1 MHFAA
6 HGVREHAHVFIRV
19 LATALL
25 LWVGT
30 SRLSARSLD
39 PHSFARPDEAR
50 VTDVALDLT
59 ADFST
64 HTLRGTAT
72 LTLVLAPGA
81 REVVLDTKE
90 LTIASVNDQAG
101 ESLGFALGGSDP
113 LLGRPLTVSIA
124 PTTTAI
130 TVHYITSPDARALQ
144 WLSPAQTAGR
154 VQPYLFSQGESIYTR
169 TWVPTQDSPGIRQ
182 TYRARIVVPAP
193 LTAVMSAEMLT
204 PDGVTTPDG
213 RAFEFKL
220 DRPIPPYLI
229 ALAVGDIAFR
239 PLGSRTG
246 VYAEP
251 SVLDRAAYE
260 FADLENMVDAAERL
274 VGPYRWGRY
283 EIIVLPPSFPYGG
296 MENPR
301 LTFATPT
308 VLAGDRSL
316 TSLAAH
322 ELAHSWSGNLV
333 TNATWSDFWL
343 NEGFTT
349 YVENRIMESLYGPER
364 AAMLQQVDRTELLE
378 SLNALP
384 RADTSLVVDL
394 RGRDPDDGSS
404 NVPYG
409 KGGAFLRML
418 ERAFGRAVFDPW
430 LRGYLDHFAFQ
441 SITSTQFLEYLRATL
456 LSKTPGSEDRLHVHA
471 WLYEP
476 GLPANA
482 PVVQSAALARAS
494 ADAAGFAAGRT
505 SASALNASAWTT
517 QEWQEFLA
525 KLPRPLPQDRMAELE
540 KTYALSN
547 RGNSEVLFQWLRL
560 AVASHYEPAFP
571 ALEVFLTS
579 QGRMKFVV
587 PLYRALGESEWGRP
601 MAERIFRTARP
612 TYHPLTVAAIEQALG
627 GKR

>member
-1 MHFAA
+1 MIASRR
-6 HGVREHAHVFIRV
+6 GVRSHADTIVSVCAAVV
-19 LATALL
+19 LVLGPATA
-25 LWVGT
+25 
-30 SRLSARSLD
+30 SARALD

-59 ADFST
+59 ADFT
-64 HTLRGTAT
+64 AHTLRGTAT
-72 LTLVLAPGA
+72 LTLAIASGA
-81 REVVLDTKE
+81 REVVLDTKG
-90 LTIASVNDQAG
+90 LAIASVNDQDGGALTFR
-101 ESLGFALGGSDP
+101 LGAVDP
-113 LLGRPLTVSIA
+113 LLGQPLIVSLRPSSTKV
-124 PTTTAI
+124 
-130 TVHYITSPDARALQ
+130 TVHYTTSPDAGALQ

-154 VQPYLFSQGESIYTR
+154 AQPYLFSQGESIYTR

-204 PDGVTTPDG
+204 PGGVATSDG

-229 ALAVGDIAFR
+229 AIAIGDIAFR

-260 FADLENMVDAAERL
+260 FADLEKMVDAAERL
-274 VGPYRWGRY
+274 AGPYRWGRY
-283 EIIVLPPSFPYGG
+283 DIIVLPPSFPYGG

-333 TNATWSDFWL
+333 TNATWNDFWL

-378 SLNALP
+378 SLKELP
-384 RADTSLVVDL
+384 PADTSLVVDL
-394 RGRDPDDGSS
+394 RGRDPDGGSS
-404 NVPYG
+404 NIPYG
-409 KGGAFLRML
+409 KGAAFLRML
-418 ERAFGRAVFDPW
+418 ERAFGRSVFDPW
-430 LRGYLDHFAFQ
+430 LRAYLDHFAFQ
-441 SITSTQFLEYLRATL
+441 SITTTQFLEYLRATL
-456 LSKTPGSEDRLHVHA
+456 LSKTPGSEHRLHVHA

-494 ADAAGFAAGRT
+494 ADAAGFASGRT
-505 SASALNASAWTT
+505 PASALNASTWTT

-525 KLPRPLPQDRMAELE
+525 NLPRPLPQDRMADLDRA
-540 KTYALSN
+540 YALST

-560 AVASHYEPAFP
+560 AVASRYEPAFP
-571 ALEVFLTS
+571 ALETFLTS

-601 MAERIFRTARP
+601 MAERIFRTARS
-612 TYHPLTVAAIEQALG
+612 TYHPVAVAAIEQALAG
-627 GKR
+627 RK

>member
-1 MHFAA
+1 MDSARR
-6 HGVREHAHVFIRV
+6 GVREHAHAFISV

-25 LWVGT
+25 VWLCT
-30 SRLSARSLD
+30 PPLSARSID

-50 VTDVALDLT
+50 VTDVALDLK

-81 REVVLDTKE
+81 HEVVLDTKE
-90 LTIASVNDQAG
+90 LAIASVNNQAG
-101 ESLGFALGGSDP
+101 EALTFALGASDP
-113 LLGRPLTVSIA
+113 LLGQPLTVA
-124 PTTTAI
+124 LGPTTTAI
-130 TVHYITSPDARALQ
+130 TIHYATSPNAGALQ

-154 VQPYLFSQGESIYTR
+154 VQPYLFSQGESIYAR

-182 TYRARIVVPAP
+182 TYSARIVVPAP

-204 PDGVTTPDG
+204 PGGVATPDG

-260 FADLENMVDAAERL
+260 FADLEKMVDAAEHL
-274 VGPYRWGRY
+274 AGPYRWGRY
-283 EIIVLPPSFPYGG
+283 DIIVLPPSFPYGG

-333 TNATWSDFWL
+333 TNATWNDFWL

-364 AAMLQQVDRTELLE
+364 AGMLQQVERTELLE
-378 SLNALP
+378 SLKEVP

-404 NVPYG
+404 NIPYG
-409 KGGAFLRML
+409 KGAAFLRML
-418 ERAFGRAVFDPW
+418 ERAFGRPVFDPW

-441 SITSTQFLEYLRATL
+441 SITTTQFLEYLRTTL
-456 LSKTPGSEDRLHVHA
+456 LSKTPGSEDRLHIHA

-494 ADAAGFAAGRT
+494 ADAAEFAAGRT
-505 SASALNASAWTT
+505 SAAALNASAWTT

-525 KLPRPLPQDRMAELE
+525 NLPRPLAQDRMADLDR
-540 KTYALSN
+540 TYALST

-560 AVASHYEPAFP
+560 AVLSHYEPAFP
-571 ALEVFLTS
+571 ALETFLTS

-587 PLYRALGESEWGRP
+587 PLYRALGESAWGRP
-601 MAERIFRTARP
+601 MAERIFRAARA
-612 TYHPLTVAAIEQALG
+612 TYHPLTVNAIEQAMA
-627 GKR
+627 RRP